1 MPRTADQPL
10 AVCQRRRARRLAYWN
25 GAIWAIG
32 NGLSSTTLVIYLAE
46 QLDAPRIGLGI
57 SLILA
62 ARHVVGLLRLGT
74 PALIGRLADRKRF
87 CLGAYLL
94 SALVLFGLPL
104 AAAPGAL
111 PSAGA
116 SLAALV
122 VLWCLYHLL
131 EYLGTIAL
139 WSWLADLVPQRIRGR
154 FIGQRERW
162 MVAATAA
169 AMLAVGLLNWWWQR
183 HWPRPQ
189 WWIGYAIPAGL
200 GACFMIA
207 ALVPLARLPRA
218 ETSRIVR
225 RGATL
230 RATLAPFAD
239 PRFLRLLLFGCW
251 FSFFNGVTQSAQNL
265 YPIRV
270 LGISL
275 LVSLAVQTGMR
286 CGQVAVSPWLGG
298 LADRCGNRPV
308 MAASLLL
315 VATGP
320 LCYLA
325 ATPQQRWW
333 FVAAWVVWIA
343 YAGLNVGLPNLM
355 LKLSPRNSNTPYIA
369 AYYTVTGLCYAAS
382 TIAGG
387 ELLDRL
393 RSAAFPIWGGA
404 ATLDYYQYCFLFGWA
419 TRSLGVLVLLLVIEG
434 PDKKRGRESFSAN
447 RPGTVKVP

>member
-1 MPRTADQPL
+1 MSSTADQSL
-10 AVCQRRRARRLAYWN
+10 AVFQRRRARRLAYWN
-25 GAIWAIG
+25 GGIWAIG
-32 NGLSSTTLVIYLAE
+32 NGLTSTTLVIYLAE

-62 ARHVVGLLRLGT
+62 ARHIVGLLRLGT
-74 PALIGRLADRKRF
+74 PAMIGRLADRKRF

-104 AAAPGAL
+104 AAAPGFL
-111 PSAGA
+111 PSPGA

-122 VLWCLYHLL
+122 ILWCLYHLL
-131 EYLGTIAL
+131 EYLGTVAL

-162 MVAATAA
+162 MVAATAVA
-169 AMLAVGLLNWWWQR
+169 LLAVGLLNWQWQQ
-183 HWPRPQ
+183 HFPKPQ
-189 WWIGYAIPAGL
+189 WWIGYAIPAAL
-200 GACFMIA
+200 GACCMVA
-207 ALVPLARLPRA
+207 ALAPLAWMPRA
-218 ETSRIVR
+218 AASRVVR
-225 RGATL
+225 QGATL
-230 RATLAPFAD
+230 REILAPFTD
-239 PRFLRLLLFGCW
+239 LRFLRLLLFGCW

-275 LVSLAVQTGMR
+275 FLSLAVQTGMR
-286 CGQVAVSPWLGG
+286 CGQMAVSPWVGA
-298 LADRCGNRPV
+298 LADRFGNRPV
-308 MAASLLL
+308 MIVSLLM

-325 ATPQQRWW
+325 ATPQQWWW

-355 LKLSPRNSNTPYIA
+355 LKLSPQRSNTPYIA

-387 ELLDRL
+387 GLLDGL
-393 RSAAFPIWGGA
+393 HNATFALWGSAAK
-404 ATLDYYQYCFLFGWA
+404 LDYYQCTFLFGWA
-419 TRSLGVLVLLLVIEG
+419 TRSLGVLVLLLVPEVPARNDHG
-434 PDKKRGRESFSAN
+434 RG
-447 RPGTVKVP
+447 GKGLGIGD